1 MFVEIFKHTFVSFAF
16 GIASLGYGR
25 SAESRIS
32 HRTHGLLSTTLFEFP
47 QRHVCNTD
55 SINLRSNSSAQ
66 YKPRTINRPL
76 QPNDYFP
83 KENMHCQ
90 QAYPVSQDV
99 LPQYGILKD
108 EDVDKELGPQSD
120 CCLASSDPLLYG
132 PGKVDCIVAT
142 VFLVTFILCILV
154 GTLLTLFHYVA
165 GIEFNT
171 INRGRVVGPVLIGL
185 SPIPVLF
192 LIFFACRA
200 QEKIS
205 LQVERM
211 KATQS
216 ARQQIAYRQ
225 YQ

>member
-1 MFVEIFKHTFVSFAF
+1 MPAILVRLA
-16 GIASLGYGR
+16 
-25 SAESRIS
+25 
-32 HRTHGLLSTTLFEFP
+32 
-47 QRHVCNTD
+47 
-55 SINLRSNSSAQ
+55 LRSTSFAQ
-66 YKPRTINRPL
+66 YKPRPINRPL
-76 QPNDYFP
+76 QPNDSFP
-83 KENMHCQ
+83 KENMHYQ
-90 QAYPVSQDV
+90 PAYPASQDL

-185 SPIPVLF
+185 SPVPLLF

-200 QEKIS
+200 REKIS
-205 LQVERM
+205 TQVERM

-216 ARQQIAYRQ
+216 AREQIAYRQ
-225 YQ
+225 YQMTFGCRRSLMQQFELEVRQNLRE